1 MTIEKHEDI
10 FYFSFARQH
19 FLKMPIRLLT
29 KESRFAALL
38 KISIQ
43 MSSAKND
50 ERSHQQ
56 RIPNQSVNYFI

>member
-10 FYFSFARQH
+10 FYFSFARQN
-19 FLKMPIRLLT
+19 KMPIRLLT
-29 KESRFAALL
+29 KKSRFAALL